1 MVDGTACESP
11 IAGVFVGVFARSS
24 EIERKFVLMVGM
36 ARFCIVIT
44 GAEELVFA
52 FFRERAL
59 ASTDDAFGGD
69 FDFITGSTVTSRAT
83 VIATRDA
90 LKTLNEIDLDS
101 LPKCK
106 VR

>member
-11 IAGVFVGVFARSS
+11 IAGVFVGVFARSG

-69 FDFITGSTVTSRAT
+69 FDF
-83 VIATRDA
+83 
-90 LKTLNEIDLDS
+90 
-101 LPKCK
+101 
-106 VR
+106 VRLGIEREYA